1 MKHLLPTLLATSL
14 LLTSAPAIMKPAHA
28 ALATQT
34 AAIPPATATTL
45 PVEHFTLPNGL
56 QVYLSRNP
64 AKPRFY
70 AQVVINAGS
79 KQDPADATGIAHY
92 LEHMLFKGSDE
103 LGTQNFAKEKVLLD
117 QITAL
122 YEQHFQSTDPNQRKA
137 LLKQI
142 NAFTVEASQYAI
154 PGELDSIYARLG
166 AEGLNAYTSNEE
178 TVYLVDMPS
187 NRLEQWAKVESE
199 RFKDP
204 IFRLFQSELE
214 TVYEEKNISM
224 DDKDDLL
231 WEAVAAQLYKKHPY
245 GQQTTLGTVEHL
257 KNPSLKKM
265 YDFYRQY
272 YVPNNMAL
280 VISGDI
286 DLTATRKLIEKYF
299 GVWQQRPVPPFQVP
313 KEPPLR
319 QREQVDVHYQGEE
332 KVMLAFPTVPYGHPD
347 HDALTLIDML
357 LDSGDFG
364 LIKLNLVQ
372 TQQVRAAG
380 SSPWTNRDYGSEHLY
395 AIPREGQ
402 SLADAEN
409 LLLQQLELIKAG
421 KFDEKHLQ
429 GIALD
434 FEIQLKHRLESNQGR
449 ASLLSESF
457 LKEKPLQA
465 LLEAPARLKKISKSQ
480 IMTVAQK
487 YFGKNYIAGYRHD
500 KAYSFPKIEKPELG
514 KMTLSPNQRSAFGQA
529 VENLNPPPIQPRWVD
544 YAKDFQ
550 ITAFAPGVLFHTA
563 VNPNNDLFDLTVS
576 YDYGDKHQ
584 PGFCTVMD
592 ELNFAGTGPSSAAD
606 VARRF
611 FEMGVKASFSCGDY
625 GFLMR
630 LQGLDSQLE
639 KALQL
644 GESVLWNA
652 KLDEQRFQA
661 KLENLLADRADEKKD
676 PKTLRQAL
684 RNYIRYGERSGFLDR
699 PSSAALKKLSSLSY
713 STFRDQLR
721 KQNFK
726 LFYTGQLPRTQ
737 VETLLH
743 KYHQPTQIQVPLL
756 NPRLAPELT
765 VLQRHNAPVK
775 IYFLDNTSVQSQID
789 LIVPG
794 QSVNPDEMLMTSFYN
809 EYMDGGMGAVMF
821 QEVRE
826 ARALAYSTWSY
837 YLQGNRLGDQDQMM
851 GYIGTQADKTVEAL
865 KLFISLMKT
874 PPKSASHFERAMQ
887 ALENRYRSEVIDYT
901 NVLGRFQY
909 WSDLGLDKDP
919 RPAEFQRLPNI
930 SLDQLFD
937 FLNRKVASQP
947 LTFAVVGDKS
957 KIDLNALKALGEVEE
972 VKVESL
978 FKD

>member
-1 MKHLLPTLLATSL
+1 MKHLLPSLLATSL
-14 LLTSAPAIMKPAHA
+14 LLTAAPLLFSAPAQAAPA
-28 ALATQT
+28 
-34 AAIPPATATTL
+34 ATATTKTPAASL
-45 PVEHFTLPNGL
+45 PVEQFTLPNGL
-56 QVYLSRNP
+56 KVYLSRNP

-103 LGTQNFAKEKVLLD
+103 MGTQNFAKEKALLD
-117 QITAL
+117 KITAL
-122 YEQHFQSTDPNQRKA
+122 YEQHFQSKDPAQRKE

-142 NAFTVEASQYAI
+142 NALTVEASQFAI

-204 IFRLFQSELE
+204 VFRLFQSELE

-257 KNPSLKKM
+257 KNPSLQKM
-265 YDFYRQY
+265 YAFYHQY

-286 DLTATRKLIEKYF
+286 DLAATRKLVEKYF
-299 GVWQQRPVPPFQVP
+299 GVWQKRPVPPFEVA
-313 KEPPLR
+313 KETPLR
-319 QREQVDVHYQGEE
+319 QREQIDVNYKGEE
-332 KVMLAFPTVPYGHPD
+332 KVMLAFPTVAYGHPD
-347 HDALTLIDML
+347 HDTLTLIDML

-372 TQQVRAAG
+372 TQQLRAAG
-380 SSPWTNRDYGSEHLY
+380 SSPWSNRDYGSEHLY

-402 SLADAEN
+402 SLAEAEK
-409 LLLQQLELIKAG
+409 LLLQELEKVKQG

-434 FEIQLKHRLESNQGR
+434 YEISLKRRLESNQGR
-449 ASLLSESF
+449 AALISESF
-457 LKEKPLQA
+457 LKGQSLEY
-465 LLEAPARLKKISKSQ
+465 LLSAPARFKKISKAQ
-480 IMTVAQK
+480 VVAAAQK
-487 YFGKNYIAGYRHD
+487 YFGNHYVAGYRHD
-500 KAYSFPKIEKPELG
+500 KEYSFPKIEKPELG
-514 KMTLSPNQRSAFGQA
+514 KMSLSPNQRSAFAQA
-529 VENLNPPPIQPRWVD
+529 VENVNPAPIQPRWVD
-544 YAKDFQ
+544 YNKDFK
-550 ITAFAPGVLFHTA
+550 ISAFAPGVLFHTA
-563 VNPNNDLFDLTVS
+563 VNPNNDLFDFTVS

-592 ELNFAGTGPSSAAD
+592 DLNFAGTGKDKAAD

-630 LQGLDSQLE
+630 LQGLDSQFE
-639 KALQL
+639 PALKL
-644 GESVLWNA
+644 GEAVLWNA
-652 KLDEQRFQA
+652 QLDEERFQA
-661 KLENLLADRADEKKD
+661 KLQNLLSDRADEKKD

-684 RNYIRYGERSGFLDR
+684 RNYIRYGEKSGFIDR
-699 PSSAALKKLSSLSY
+699 PSAAELKKLNSLSY
-713 STFRDQLR
+713 SSFRDQLR

-726 LFYTGQLPRTQ
+726 LYYTGQLPRDQ
-737 VETLLH
+737 VEKLLH
-743 KYHQPTQIQVPLL
+743 AHHQPTQITVPLL
-756 NPRLAPELT
+756 NPRQAPELA
-765 VLQRHNAPVK
+765 LLNRNSQAVK
-775 IYFLDNTSVQSQID
+775 IYFLDNPSVQSQID
-789 LIVPG
+789 LVIPG
-794 QSVNPDEMLMTSFYN
+794 QSVKPEEMLLNSFYN

-837 YLQGNRLGDQDQMM
+837 YLQGSRLGDQDQMM

-865 KLFISLMKT
+865 KLFVTLMKS
-874 PPKSASHFERAMQ
+874 PPKSASHFERAMR

-901 NVLGRFQY
+901 GVLGRFQY

-919 RPAEFQRLPNI
+919 RPEEFSRLPKLT
-930 SLDQLFD
+930 LDQLFD
-937 FLNRKVASQP
+937 YLNQKVASQP
-947 LTFAVVGDKS
+947 LTFTVVGDKT
-957 KIDLNALKALGEVEE
+957 KIDLKALQTLGEVEE
-972 VKVESL
+972 IKVESL